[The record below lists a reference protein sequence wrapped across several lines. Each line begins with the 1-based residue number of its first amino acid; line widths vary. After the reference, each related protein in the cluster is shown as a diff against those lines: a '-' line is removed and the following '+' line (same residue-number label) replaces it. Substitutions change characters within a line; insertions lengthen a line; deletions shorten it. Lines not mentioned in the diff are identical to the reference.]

1 MTTLEQYPPGD
12 HRLIGDMYRGT
23 ILTDKYSNNDIIRG
37 MEKNLTL
44 QDYQSLA
51 EFRHQIRRYLRFSE
65 KVVRNAELEPR
76 QYQMLLAIKGLSP
89 EVRPRIAEL
98 AERLQIQHHSA
109 VELTDRLEKSGLVR
123 RQRGSKDRREVLVT
137 LTAVGERVI
146 RELVMYHRA
155 ELSSRG
161 PALLDALHQVLRNTG
176 RATARTRRNKA

>member
-1 MTTLEQYPPGD
+1 
-12 HRLIGDMYRGT
+12 
-23 ILTDKYSNNDIIRG
+23 

-76 QYQMLLAIKGLSP
+76 QYQMLLALKGLP
-89 EVRPRIAEL
+89 REVRPRIAEL

-123 RQRGSKDRREVLVT
+123 RQRGSRDRREVLVL
-137 LTAVGERVI
+137 LTAAGERVI

-161 PALLDALHQVLRNTG
+161 PALLDALHQVLHNTG
-176 RATARTRRNKA
+176 RAAPRTRRKKA

>member
-1 MTTLEQYPPGD
+1 
-12 HRLIGDMYRGT
+12 MYRDT
-23 ILTDKYSNNDIIRG
+23 ILTDKYSNGDIIRA

-76 QYQMLLAIKGLSP
+76 QYQMLLALKGLP
-89 EVRPRIAEL
+89 PGVRPRIAEL

-109 VELTDRLEKSGLVR
+109 VELTDRLEKSGLVK
-123 RQRGSKDRREVLVT
+123 RQRGSKDRREVLVL
-137 LTAVGERVI
+137 LTAAGERVI
-146 RELVMYHRA
+146 RELVMHHRA

-161 PALLDALHQVLRNTG
+161 PALLESLHRVLRNTG
-176 RATARTRRNKA
+176 RTTVRTRRQHQT

>member
-1 MTTLEQYPPGD
+1 
-12 HRLIGDMYRGT
+12 
-23 ILTDKYSNNDIIRG
+23 

-76 QYQMLLAIKGLSP
+76 QYQMLLALKGLP
-89 EVRPRIAEL
+89 GEVRPRIAEL

-123 RQRGSKDRREVLVT
+123 RQRGSRDRREVLV
-137 LTAVGERVI
+137 LVTAAGERVI

-161 PALLDALHQVLRNTG
+161 PALLDALHQVLRNTS
-176 RATARTRRNKA
+176 RAAPRTRRKKA